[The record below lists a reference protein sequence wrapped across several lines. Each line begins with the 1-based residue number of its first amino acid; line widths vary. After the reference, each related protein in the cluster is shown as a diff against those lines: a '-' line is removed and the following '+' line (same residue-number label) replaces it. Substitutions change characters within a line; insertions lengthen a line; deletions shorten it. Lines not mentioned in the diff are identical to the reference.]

1 MFSNGILKILS
12 VSRRVKTCL
21 GSLASPT
28 VHPLEPED
36 QFEPFEPIK
45 ESHEE
50 LANAASNSSRRHI
63 SSKNSKVTSSQN
75 PNSSCLA
82 PSPARSS
89 VLLSSFSSPLTKETL
104 RGQIGATKKL
114 SESVGASGDIKET
127 LETLG
132 TPHKGFGSEALGT
145 SIGLKGSPHVS
156 GSFRGSM
163 GSRGIGGRPSLGG
176 RLSSID
182 RKWLERCQVFGEM
195 EAEVVPG
202 AGNQEIDL
210 KKSGERGSERETEGK
225 IQGDEKVGKKEM
237 DAEAERN
244 NPLGLG
250 SDDGFKS
257 ISTDKII
264 SNSAPKPALQHT
276 GKSRRGGQK
285 EVNKKGGEEME
296 RGLTPPPTP
305 EDDDNETSH
314 ESKGTK
320 KRARK
325 RQREG
330 ENMEGETV
338 EEGGVKKR
346 RRNAKKKEESSD
358 INSSQAQEEGKKRK
372 AKKKGDEAGEA
383 GEDKETK
390 EPKKVSIFLFISA

>member
-1 MFSNGILKILS
+1 M
-12 VSRRVKTCL
+12 
-21 GSLASPT
+21 
-28 VHPLEPED
+28 EPED
-36 QFEPFEPIK
+36 QFEPFEPVK

-50 LANAASNSSRRHI
+50 LANADSNSSLHL
-63 SSKNSKVTSSQN
+63 SSKNSKVISSQN

-89 VLLSSFSSPLTKETL
+89 VLLSSFSSPHRVGTP
-104 RGQIGATKKL
+104 RGHMGATKKIN
-114 SESVGASGDIKET
+114 ESVGASGDKIET
-127 LETLG
+127 IENLG
-132 TPHKGFGSEALGT
+132 TPHKGFGSKDLGT
-145 SIGLKGSPHVS
+145 SIGLKGSPRVS
-156 GSFRGSM
+156 GGFRGGI
-163 GSRGIGGRPSLGG
+163 GSSIGGRPSLGG

-210 KKSGERGSERETEGK
+210 KKSGERESERETEGE
-225 IQGDEKVGKKEM
+225 IQGDEKVGKKGM

-250 SDDGFKS
+250 SDEGFKS

-276 GKSRRGGQK
+276 GKSRGGQ
-285 EVNKKGGEEME
+285 EEGNKKGGEEME
-296 RGLTPPPTP
+296 RGLTPPPMP

-314 ESKGTK
+314 KSKGTK

-338 EEGGVKKR
+338 EEGGAKKR

-358 INSSQAQEEGKKRK
+358 VNPSQAQEEGKKRK
-372 AKKKGDEAGEA
+372 GKKKGDEDGEA